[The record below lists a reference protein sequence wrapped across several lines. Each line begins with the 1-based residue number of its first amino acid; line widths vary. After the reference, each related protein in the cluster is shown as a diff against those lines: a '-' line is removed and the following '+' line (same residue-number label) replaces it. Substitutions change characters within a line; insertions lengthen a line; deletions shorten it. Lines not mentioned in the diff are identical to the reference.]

1 MEVAA
6 LNYGVRWL
14 PVRHPIR
21 WAADVF
27 PAEVEVPGW
36 RLQLTE
42 TRLKAW
48 PNDHFYDEGASHL
61 EPSLHG
67 WAASAEVVD
76 QVRMEIFFLDAEM
89 RAIAAV
95 SMYATARLQV
105 GGSDFAAIRDDL
117 EVIEVVLEQV
127 PAPVWR
133 GDSSVAKE
141 AREYCLRP
149 MIGQWCPIPDSAYAL
164 VTQLD
169 EWAGGLEEA
178 AAKLRVSH
186 RLLKQ
191 AKALSGY
198 ARQRKAGR
206 DTRSLSNEEIEF
218 LRRVIRHLCRDS
230 TVRSAASTLARF

>member
-1 MEVAA
+1 MAFGGSRYA
-6 LNYGVRWL
+6 TRSDGLLTCFRRRSRLQVR
-14 PVRHPIR
+14 
-21 WAADVF
+21 
-27 PAEVEVPGW
+27 

-48 PNDHFYDEGASHL
+48 PNDHFYDEGAARADL

-76 QVRMEIFFLDAEM
+76 QVRMEISFLDAEM

-149 MIGQWCPIPDSAYAL
+149 M
-164 VTQLD
+164 
-169 EWAGGLEEA
+169 
-178 AAKLRVSH
+178 
-186 RLLKQ
+186 
-191 AKALSGY
+191 
-198 ARQRKAGR
+198 
-206 DTRSLSNEEIEF
+206 
-218 LRRVIRHLCRDS
+218 RDS
-230 TVRSAASTLARF
+230 GAPSRTLHTRW